1 MTATIATP
9 IRTAAQLVAEAI
21 GLVNDTRIRVEITRG
36 ANWDF
41 VWCEETGRPAAAII
55 TWSTW
60 DSEEASYSLTDRTV
74 AGDIAGGFINTIAA
88 SDQTDPSETIT
99 VEVSRQW
106 VRYIHPGI
114 ADAL

>member
-9 IRTAAQLVAEAI
+9 IRTAAQLVAEAL
-21 GLVNDTRIRVEITRG
+21 GLVADDRIRVEITPG
-36 ANWDF
+36 ADWDF
-41 VWCEETGRPAAAII
+41 QWCEETGRPAAVTV

-60 DSEEASYSLTDRTV
+60 DGDDASYSLTDRTI

-88 SDQTDPSETIT
+88 SDQTDPCETIT

-106 VRYIHPGI
+106 VRYLHPGI
-114 ADAL
+114 ADSL

>member
-9 IRTAAQLVAEAI
+9 IRTAAQLVAEAL
-21 GLVNDTRIRVEITRG
+21 GLVDDTRIRVEITRG

-41 VWCEETGRPAAAII
+41 VWCEETGRPAAV
-55 TWSTW
+55 TVSWCTW
-60 DSEEASYSLTDRTV
+60 DGDEASFAPTDRTV

-88 SDQTDPSETIT
+88 SDQTDPCETIT

-106 VRYIHPGI
+106 VRYIHPNI